1 MYLILSVVITN
12 VPSQV
17 ENVSVITSKGVNPSQ
32 KVRGTDSKLG
42 RSGGMLLEF
51 FLNFGTL
58 KRHFQ
63 RFEGTYKV
71 IVQCA

>member
-1 MYLILSVVITN
+1 VVEPIEAQN
-12 VPSQV
+12 NIELPIVV
-17 ENVSVITSKGVNPSQ
+17 DKGVNPSQ

-42 RSGGMLLEF
+42 RSGGMLPEI